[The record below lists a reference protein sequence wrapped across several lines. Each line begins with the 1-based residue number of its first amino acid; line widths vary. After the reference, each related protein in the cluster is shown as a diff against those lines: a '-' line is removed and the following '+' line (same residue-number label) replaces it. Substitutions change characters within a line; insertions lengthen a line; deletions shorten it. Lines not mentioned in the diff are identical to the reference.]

1 MRLVKF
7 FGGFGVFLV
16 LSLKFF
22 RPTSPRQH
30 HSLGWADRLD
40 LKIRRS
46 VYGHVIIQYLQD
58 VIG

>member
-16 LSLKFF
+16 LSQVLSPNKSSSTSFLRL
-22 RPTSPRQH
+22 RP
-30 HSLGWADRLD
+30 DRLD